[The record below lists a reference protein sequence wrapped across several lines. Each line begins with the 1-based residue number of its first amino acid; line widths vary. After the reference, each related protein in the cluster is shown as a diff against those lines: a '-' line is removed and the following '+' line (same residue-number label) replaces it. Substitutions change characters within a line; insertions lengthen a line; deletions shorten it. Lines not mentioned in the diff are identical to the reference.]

1 MGKDLPGLSPLWL
14 ISLALVLGVFLATAL
29 PLVVLTK
36 DALPGDWLGF
46 AGAII
51 GAGCTIFAGWL
62 AYSAVQVQIK
72 DYRDAARQTAFSALD
87 EQVMTNSRDI
97 DRLVLA
103 AAFLNTFAEPFP
115 PTHNGASTGGFTDRL
130 RQSRMKALDFVSASA
145 TNAPY
150 GYGSNI
156 STVMTRI
163 QRLGDRIDDQ
173 SSQLQWAAVSD
184 YFDESVKDAIAGI
197 RAIAAQIEGDIPVH
211 RQFLERLMN
220 DRNRF
225 S

>member
-72 DYRDAARQTAFSALD
+72 DYRDAARQTAFSALV

-115 PTHNGASTGGFTDRL
+115 PT
-130 RQSRMKALDFVSASA
+130 RQHWWLYRS
-145 TNAPY
+145 
-150 GYGSNI
+150 
-156 STVMTRI
+156 
-163 QRLGDRIDDQ
+163 
-173 SSQLQWAAVSD
+173 
-184 YFDESVKDAIAGI
+184 
-197 RAIAAQIEGDIPVH
+197 IAAITNESFGFCERVGD
-211 RQFLERLMN
+211 QCALRLWL
-220 DRNRF
+220 
-225 S
+225 

>member
-1 MGKDLPGLSPLWL
+1 
-14 ISLALVLGVFLATAL
+14 
-29 PLVVLTK
+29 
-36 DALPGDWLGF
+36 
-46 AGAII
+46 
-51 GAGCTIFAGWL
+51 
-62 AYSAVQVQIK
+62 
-72 DYRDAARQTAFSALD
+72 
-87 EQVMTNSRDI
+87 
-97 DRLVLA
+97 
-103 AAFLNTFAEPFP
+103 
-115 PTHNGASTGGFTDRL
+115 
-130 RQSRMKALDFVSASA
+130 MKALDFVSASA